1 MIKQKIKHILE
12 SVLGRG
18 HDKNHGDVWFN
29 CPYCHHPK
37 PKLSVN
43 IINQKWQCWVC
54 GKKGRKL
61 VNILKSLQASYQKIK
76 DLNKLVGE
84 VDSFKT
90 RDQQT
95 FLALPL
101 EYIPILEG
109 NMRSPDFRNA
119 VSYLKKRGIEKY
131 DILRHS
137 IGYCESGEYG
147 GMIIIPSYD
156 SSGELNYFTARSFYD
171 TDFKHKNPKVS
182 KDIIGY
188 DLLVNWSEPI
198 NIVEGPFD
206 ALTVGENA
214 IPLFGKMIQK
224 ALRYK
229 ILQNR
234 VTRVNLL
241 LDADARVK
249 ALEHAE
255 FLMNNNVEVH
265 MVDMEDSDPAD
276 LGRSKVLE
284 LISKSSR
291 LTFGKLMEY
300 KLYAK
305 A

>member
-1 MIKQKIKHILE
+1 MIKQKIKQILE
-12 SVLGRG
+12 SVLGHG
-18 HDKNHGDVWFN
+18 HDKNYGDVWFN

-84 VDSFKT
+84 VDNFKVEK
-90 RDQQT
+90 QQT

-241 LDADARVK
+241 LDSDARVK

-284 LISKSSR
+284 LISKSSK

>member
-1 MIKQKIKHILE
+1 
-12 SVLGRG
+12 
-18 HDKNHGDVWFN
+18 
-29 CPYCHHPK
+29 
-37 PKLSVN
+37 
-43 IINQKWQCWVC
+43 
-54 GKKGRKL
+54 
-61 VNILKSLQASYQKIK
+61 
-76 DLNKLVGE
+76 
-84 VDSFKT
+84 
-90 RDQQT
+90 
-95 FLALPL
+95 
-101 EYIPILEG
+101 
-109 NMRSPDFRNA
+109 
-119 VSYLKKRGIEKY
+119 
-131 DILRHS
+131 
-137 IGYCESGEYG
+137 
-147 GMIIIPSYD
+147 MIIIPSYD

-241 LDADARVK
+241 LDSDARVK

-284 LISKSSR
+284 LISKSSK

>member
-12 SVLGRG
+12 SVLGKG
-18 HDKNHGDVWFN
+18 HDKNHGDIWFN

-76 DLNKLVGE
+76 DLTKLVGE
-84 VDSFKT
+84 VDRFHVDK
-90 RDQQT
+90 QPT
-95 FLALPL
+95 FIALPL

-109 NMRSPDFRNA
+109 NMKSPDFRNA
-119 VSYLKKRGIEKY
+119 VKYLKSRGISKY
-131 DILRHS
+131 DILRYS

-147 GMIIIPSYD
+147 GMIIIPSFD

-171 TDFKHKNPKVS
+171 TNFKHKNPKVS

-188 DLLVNWSEPI
+188 DLLVNWTEPI

-224 ALRYK
+224 TLRYK

-234 VTRVNLL
+234 VKRVNLL
-241 LDADARVK
+241 LDSDARAK
-249 ALEHAE
+249 SLEHAE
-255 FLMNNNVEVH
+255 FLMNNNIEVH
-265 MVDMEDSDPAD
+265 MVDMQDSDPSD

-284 LISKSSR
+284 LISKSSK

>member
-1 MIKQKIKHILE
+1 
-12 SVLGRG
+12 
-18 HDKNHGDVWFN
+18 
-29 CPYCHHPK
+29 
-37 PKLSVN
+37 
-43 IINQKWQCWVC
+43 VC

-61 VNILKSLQASYQKIK
+61 VNILKSLQASYQKIQ
-76 DLNKLVGE
+76 DLGKLVGE
-84 VDSFKT
+84 VGQFHVDK
-90 RDQQT
+90 QPT
-95 FLALPL
+95 FIALPL

-109 NMRSPDFRNA
+109 NMKSPDFRNA
-119 VSYLKKRGIEKY
+119 VKYLKSRGIEKY
-131 DILRHS
+131 DILRYS

-147 GMIIIPSYD
+147 GMIIIPSFD

-171 TDFKHKNPKVS
+171 TNFKHKNPKVS

-224 ALRYK
+224 SLRYK

-234 VTRVNLL
+234 VERVNLL
-241 LDADARVK
+241 LDSDARAK
-249 ALEHAE
+249 SLEHAE
-255 FLMNNNVEVH
+255 FLMNNNIEVH
-265 MVDMEDSDPAD
+265 MVDMEDSDPSD

-284 LISKSSR
+284 LISKSSK